1 MPATPAQQFL
11 TRYGTTTVYLKDK
24 NSLRDVNLLLQ
35 QPYAL
40 DDHVL
45 VVPDVNLLLQQPD
58 ILDANGLVHQM

>member
-1 MPATPAQQFL
+1 M
-11 TRYGTTTVYLKDK
+11 
-24 NSLRDVNLLLQ
+24 NLLLQ